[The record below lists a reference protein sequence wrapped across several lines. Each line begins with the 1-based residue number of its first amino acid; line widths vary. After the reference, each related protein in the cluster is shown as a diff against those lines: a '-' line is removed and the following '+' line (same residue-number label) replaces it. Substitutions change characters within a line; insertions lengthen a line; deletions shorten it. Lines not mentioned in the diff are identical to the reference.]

1 MMLDKIRSIWKFG
14 LVTVLALG
22 LVACATRPSDDE
34 PEALAEWEEINDPYE
49 PFNRAMFDVNL
60 ALDRWIFRPAAEGYR
75 WLLPDFLRDA
85 IHNVLANAGEPVNF
99 FNSLLQG
106 DFDRAGTAFGRLA
119 INTTI
124 GVGGMFDIA
133 GSEFDLQPIEE
144 DFGQT
149 MAVWGAE
156 DDGGYLMLPV
166 LGPSSVRDGMGR
178 GVDIFLDPLTYVLA
192 NSSDG
197 TWIGL
202 SVALVSGVDQRERTI
217 EILDEIERT
226 SVDLYAAIRSL
237 YRQRRV
243 DLINNGE
250 PGVDVNPFFSDSLEY
265 LDDSELSYL
274 E

>member
-1 MMLDKIRSIWKFG
+1 MLDKIRSVWKFG
-14 LVTVLALG
+14 LVTVLALA
-22 LVACATRPSDDE
+22 LVACASRPSDDE

-60 ALDRWIFRPAAEGYR
+60 TLDRWLFRPAAEGYR

-106 DFDRAGTAFGRLA
+106 DFDRAGTALGRLA

-124 GVGGMFDIA
+124 GVGGMFDVA
-133 GSEFDLQPIEE
+133 GSEFDLQPIDE

-149 MAVWGAE
+149 LAVWGAE
-156 DDGGYLMLPV
+156 GDGGYLMLPI
-166 LGPSSVRDGMGR
+166 LGPSSVRDGAGR
-178 GVDIFLDPLTYVLA
+178 GVDIFLNPLTYVLA

-197 TWIGL
+197 DWIAL
-202 SVALVSGVDQRERTI
+202 TIALVGGVDQRERTI

-265 LDDSELSYL
+265 LDDSELTYV